1 MTPEQHEDL
10 LDLVAFVKSETFLEL
25 SVMDLDF
32 QDDTL
37 LALIGPSVPKAF
49 VEMLLKKRWD
59 GPIEVY
65 CASDFVT
72 GSAAA

>member
-10 LDLVAFVKSETFLEL
+10 LDLVAFVKSETVLEL

-32 QDDTL
+32 QDGAL
-37 LALIGPSVPKAF
+37 LVLVGPDAPKAF

-65 CASDFVT
+65 CASDFIT

>member
-1 MTPEQHEDL
+1 MTPEQQEDL
-10 LDLVAFVKSETFLEL
+10 IDLVAYVKGESFLEL

-37 LALIGPSVPKAF
+37 LALINPNAPKAF
-49 VEMLLKKRWD
+49 VEMMLKKQWD

-65 CASDFVT
+65 CANDFIT